1 MIDVESEQ
9 RAETGRRDVA
19 FGWRIVDVLVAVGRR
34 VRLGRARGLLPYLL
48 ILPAAL
54 LIGLLAVGVGYM
66 MWLGFHSLQ
75 TLTSSGGGWSLD
87 NYRRLFTGFAAASY
101 RNALVRTIVTSLLVT
116 VSAVILAVPVAYTI
130 VRTQTRAW
138 RRVALVML
146 LVPFLMGETVR
157 AIGWVLLL
165 GNEGALTW
173 ISRGLGHEV
182 KLLGSS
188 VAVWLGMLQVMFPIA
203 TLVMLPAVRRINP
216 DLERAAR
223 TMGAKPFQVWRRVV
237 VPLARPGILGA
248 SLVVLTLS
256 MTEFAIPRILGL
268 GKRPFVA
275 NSIQQIYLERG
286 NLNLGSAFSTV
297 LLVTVI
303 LMVMIVALF
312 GRERIR

>member
-1 MIDVESEQ
+1 M
-9 RAETGRRDVA
+9 
-19 FGWRIVDVLVAVGRR
+19 LVS
-34 VRLGRARGLLPYLL
+34 PYLL
-48 ILPAAL
+48 IAPAAL
-54 LIGLLAVGVGYM
+54 LIGLLAAGVGYM
-66 MWLGFHSLQ
+66 MWLGFHGLE
-75 TLTSSGGGWSLD
+75 SSGSTGWSLE

-101 RNALVRTIVTSLLVT
+101 RNALVRTTVTSLLVT
-116 VSAVILAVPVAYTI
+116 VSAVILAVPTAYTI

-138 RRVALVML
+138 RRLALVML

-157 AIGWVLLL
+157 TIGWVLLL

-173 ISRGLGHEV
+173 ASRGLGHEI

-223 TMGAKPFQVWRRVV
+223 TMGARPFHVWRRVI

-256 MTEFAIPRILGL
+256 MTEFAIPRIVGL

-286 NLNLGSAFSTV
+286 NLNLGSAFSSV
-297 LLVTVI
+297 LLVTVV
-303 LMVMIVALF
+303 LMVMIVVFF
-312 GRERIR
+312 GRERVR